1 MKIIFLLIFI
11 LSFNL
16 KSQLFI
22 DTVYSFTPGTLQYT
36 GQSEE
41 YYPMNIYGPP
51 SIIATKYVQETTPEQ
66 ILSLGLDGE
75 IIVGLKN
82 NLIINKPGPDFI
94 IFENAFIN
102 QFNNKVYAEPAI
114 VSVSK
119 DGITFFDFPYN
130 IDLLTGLAG
139 VTPSIGKEDPFN
151 YPACGGDTFDL
162 SDLNIDSIRYIKIKD
177 ITAQI
182 LNNPKHPNYD
192 PTLSGFDLD
201 AVAIINH
208 SDIINSVTT
217 SNIIS
222 KNMIFDLFGNKIQ
235 NISNYNGHYFIVTE
249 NKTLKYVK
257 IN

>member
-1 MKIIFLLIFI
+1 MKIIFLFIFI
-11 LSFNL
+11 FSFNL

-51 SIIATKYVQETTPEQ
+51 SINATKYIQETTPEQ

-119 DGITFFDFPYN
+119 DGITFFEFPYN
-130 IDLLTGLAG
+130 VNSLTGLAG
-139 VTPSIGKEDPFN
+139 VTPTIGKEDPFN
-151 YPACGGDTFDL
+151 YPACGGNAFDL
-162 SDLNIDSIRYIKIKD
+162 SDLNIDSVRFIKISD
-177 ITAQI
+177 ITTQI
-182 LNNPKHPNYD
+182 LNNTKHPNYN

-201 AVAIINH
+201 AVSIINH
-208 SDIINSVTT
+208 SDIINSVT
-217 SNIIS
+217 SRNIIAE
-222 KNMIFDLFGNKIQ
+222 NMIYDIFGNKIQ
-235 NISNYNGHYFIVTE
+235 NISNYNGHYFIITE
-249 NKTLKYVK
+249 NKTLKNVK